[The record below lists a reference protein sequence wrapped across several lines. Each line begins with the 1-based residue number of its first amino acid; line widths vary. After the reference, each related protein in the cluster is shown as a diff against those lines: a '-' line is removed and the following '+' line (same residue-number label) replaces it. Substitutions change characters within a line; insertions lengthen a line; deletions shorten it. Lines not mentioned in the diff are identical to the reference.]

1 MRRELRR
8 NPLAVQAAHPGG
20 DVHAIDLVKV
30 CRRQNLFRLPKGNS
44 TAMVHQEGVRA
55 ESPGERQIMHHAHNR
70 AARRLQ
76 PLANQGEDLLLVDEI
91 EMVRRFVEQQQ
102 LRILRQNLCEKRALQ
117 FAAGERKNLLLA
129 FVLHAGQG

>member
-1 MRRELRR
+1 
-8 NPLAVQAAHPGG
+8 
-20 DVHAIDLVKV
+20 
-30 CRRQNLFRLPKGNS
+30 
-44 TAMVHQEGVRA
+44 MVHQEGVRA

-117 FAAGERKNLLLA
+117 FAAGERKNRLLA